1 MIEMIIV
8 NIELNKVLS
17 KISHINL
24 NWKASRI
31 NSIIWCNKTESSI
44 NEKRSGVND
53 SFSFMVW
60 YS

>member
-1 MIEMIIV
+1 MIEVIIV
-8 NIELNKVLS
+8 KIELNKVLS

-31 NSIIWCNKTESSI
+31 NNIIWCNNTESSI
-44 NEKRSGVND
+44 NEKRTAVSD
-53 SFSFMVW
+53 SFSLMVW